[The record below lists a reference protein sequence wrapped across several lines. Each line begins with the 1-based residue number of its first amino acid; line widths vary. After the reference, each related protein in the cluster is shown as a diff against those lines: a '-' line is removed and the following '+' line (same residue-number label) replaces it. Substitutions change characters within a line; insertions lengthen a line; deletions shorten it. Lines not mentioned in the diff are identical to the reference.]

1 MEHHPQHGLPRGD
14 WQSEASF
21 QEPHYSEKQPQQ
33 THTRTSK
40 RYLWRIFRLGASLA
54 LTIAALVL
62 TLIILVVG
70 RHGNAGSDLALI
82 TVDMSNFAKF
92 NPPTIELTNTTQA
105 SKTRR
110 SIFSEAASAIGSA
123 ETSVETWASGAA
135 SAVETAA
142 GAIATAAEAEADEII
157 QDIGD
162 GIDEIE
168 SAVEGLFDKVMGTIQ
183 DDLNSWLKEVA
194 SSLDDLDLPKKMSL
208 HLTTSCSTTSTNES
222 TNSTETSCSQLFST
236 GSISFNATEN
246 NGTIFGF
253 QPGNLIAKALGVFFV
268 PASAQQDIRGSVD
281 NATNKVE
288 KLVQEAKSDVTSWS
302 VDLLF
307 IPIVVIYALAVVFT
321 CLLLLILLAATALTV
336 KGGDEVPARVY
347 GVCGSV
353 SAVATFFLLLGS
365 VILTVVALVAYIIG
379 LGGNV
384 VGITVSSGSKLK
396 WMSWAAFFIMLV
408 VTGSLKVEEFVADC
422 IFWWRFVTRILRL
435 GKTKGGIKEAM
446 QDTRA

>member
-1 MEHHPQHGLPRGD
+1 M
-14 WQSEASF
+14 
-21 QEPHYSEKQPQQ
+21 
-33 THTRTSK
+33 
-40 RYLWRIFRLGASLA
+40 WRIFRLGTSLA

-82 TVDMSNFAKF
+82 TIDMSDFAKF
-92 NPPTIELTNTTQA
+92 NPPTIELVHNTTSA

-110 SIFSEAASAIGSA
+110 GFGSITSDIASAAGSV
-123 ETSVETWASGAA
+123 ETSVETFVSGVA

-142 GAIATAAEAEADEII
+142 GAVATAAEAEADEII
-157 QDIGD
+157 QEIGD

-183 DDLNSWLKEVA
+183 DDLNAWLKEAA
-194 SSLDDLDLPKKMSL
+194 SSLDDLDLPTKMSL
-208 HLTTSCSTTSTNES
+208 HLTTSCTTTSTNES
-222 TNSTETSCSQLFST
+222 TNSTATSCSQLFST

-268 PASAQQDIRGSVD
+268 PTSAQQDIRESVD
-281 NATNKVE
+281 NTTNKVE
-288 KLVQEAKSDVTSWS
+288 KLMQEAKSDVASWT

-307 IPIVVIYALAVVFT
+307 IPIVVIYALAVVFM
-321 CLLLLILLAATALTV
+321 CLLLLILIAATALTV
-336 KGGDEVPARVY
+336 RGGDEVPARIY
-347 GVCGSV
+347 GLCGTV

-365 VILTVVALVAYIIG
+365 VVLTVVALVAYIIG

-396 WMSWAAFFIMLV
+396 WMSWAAFFVMLF
-408 VTGSLKVEEFVADC
+408 VTGSLKIEEFVADC
-422 IFWWRFVTRILRL
+422 IFWWRFLTKILRL
-435 GKTKGGIKEAM
+435 GKTKGGVKEVM
-446 QDTRA
+446 RDM